1 MNTAL
6 ATGIAVA
13 LISGLFGWAGT
24 KFARRKEKA
33 DAAAIITA
41 TAVSLL
47 APLNSDISKLQ
58 GKVSTFEAELARATA
73 SIANLERDNRNLRSE
88 NTGLR
93 KRVTSLETQ
102 IVGLG
107 HTPVNGTP
115 TVTER
120 TTVETTTVTHEP
132 PP

>member
-1 MNTAL
+1 VNPAIIAGTA
-6 ATGIAVA
+6 AVIVA
-13 LISGLFGWAGT
+13 LVGYVSSQFG
-24 KFARRKEKA
+24 RRKEKA

-47 APLNSDISKLQ
+47 APLNADIAKLQ

-93 KRVTSLETQ
+93 KRVTLLETQ

-120 TTVETTTVTHEP
+120 TTVETTTVTHESP
-132 PP
+132 P